1 MNTLQYFYYPLSI
14 IATALL
20 FLGLVF
26 YIQGLNKEQFIHLY
40 DQITK
45 LKKEIKELKRGK
57 Q

>member
-1 MNTLQYFYYPLSI
+1 MNTLQYFYLPLSI
-14 IATALL
+14 IVTALL
-20 FLGLVF
+20 FLALAF

-40 DQITK
+40 EQITK